1 MDLRESSELLQIV
14 GGPKGPKFE
23 WESGTRPRS
32 PHPAELKIGPF
43 CVDVTPLV
51 RGWLE
56 DHRFEARLVAAAS
69 GGAIVQHIIVDEQ
82 MPRPIDKK
90 GKKDSTR
97 MAVVVRQVRWLRR
110 TPLEQLE
117 QRGVARRP
125 AFARALGGVE
135 AKRRQ
140 GCCWASWL
148 QRQCW

>member
-14 GGPKGPKFE
+14 GGPKFE
-23 WESGTRPRS
+23 WESGTRPGS

-82 MPRPIDKK
+82 LPRPIDEK
-90 GKKDSTR
+90 GKKGSTR
-97 MAVVVRQVRWLRR
+97 MTMVRQVRWFRR
-110 TPLEQLE
+110 TPLE
-117 QRGVARRP
+117 
-125 AFARALGGVE
+125 
-135 AKRRQ
+135 
-140 GCCWASWL
+140 
-148 QRQCW
+148 